1 MDEEPPKEGTIDF
14 IPSICFLKRG
24 IAKERPEKVVLS
36 PEELARVI
44 QETRED
50 IGSDLEEDD
59 DDEDEDEAMETEE
72 QDVQPAEGGDEFQFD
87 NYDQEDNSAR
97 INLGDVAVIDE
108 NQQLQDEQDSEDEDE
123 LIKATDN
130 LIIVGHVSDDSASLE
145 VWVFNEEE
153 ESLYVHHDF
162 FLPSFPLCI
171 EWLSHDPGS
180 ETDGNLVA
188 IGAMDPVITVW
199 DLDIQDSMEPAM
211 KLGSK
216 KKSKEKYGHTDAVL
230 DLSWNHNFNHIIAS
244 GSADKSVIL
253 WDLDEGVPHTT
264 IKSFSDIVQ
273 SIQFHPVDS
282 QSLLTGSADGFVK
295 LFDCRATDSIDTAFV
310 QWKLTG
316 QVEKV
321 LFNPISSNYFVAGGS
336 DGKLYYSDVRKPGEF
351 LWTTE
356 GHEDEISGVC
366 FNSKAPNMLNTTG
379 ADGIL
384 KIWKFTDNEVRPVYS
399 HDMELGRIQCMQQS
413 PDDPFTLAFG
423 GEKNPKC
430 RVYNIKNFEAVRRT
444 FDIPSVLE

>member
-1 MDEEPPKEGTIDF
+1 MEEEPPKEGSIDF
-14 IPSICFLKRG
+14 VPSICFLRRG
-24 IAKERPEKVVLS
+24 VAKAQPEKIVLS

-59 DDEDEDEAMETEE
+59 DDDDDDEAMETEE
-72 QDVQPAEGGDEFQFD
+72 QPAVAAGGDEFKFED
-87 NYDQEDNSAR
+87 YDQEDDSAR
-97 INLGDVAVIDE
+97 INLGDVAIIDQNE
-108 NQQLQDEQDSEDEDE
+108 QLADDVDSEEEDE
-123 LIKATDN
+123 IIKPTDN

-145 VWVFNEEE
+145 VWLFNEDE
-153 ESLYVHHDF
+153 ESLFVHHDF

-171 EWLSHDPGS
+171 EWLNHDPGS
-180 ETDGNLVA
+180 ETDGNMVA
-188 IGAMDPVITVW
+188 IGSMDPVITIW
-199 DLDIQDSMEPAM
+199 DLDIQDSMEPAI

-216 KKSKEKYGHTDAVL
+216 KKSKEKFGHTDAVL
-230 DLSWNHNFNHIIAS
+230 DLSWNQNFPHILAS

-273 SIQFHPVDS
+273 TIQFHPVDS
-282 QSLLTGSADGFVK
+282 QSLLTGSACGTVK
-295 LFDCRATDSIDTAFV
+295 LFDCRATDSIDTSFV
-310 QWKLTG
+310 EWKLSG

-321 LFNPISSNYFVAGGS
+321 LFNPISSNYFVTGGS
-336 DGKLYYSDVRKPGEF
+336 DGKMYYCDVRKPGEF

-366 FNSKAPNMLNTTG
+366 FNSTVPNMLNTTG

-384 KIWKFTDNEVRPVYS
+384 KIWKFSDTEVRSIYS
-399 HDMELGRIQCMQQS
+399 QDMGLGRIQCMQQS
-413 PDDPFTLAFG
+413 PDDPFTLAMG
-423 GEKNPKC
+423 GEKAPKC
-430 RVYNIKNFEAVRRT
+430 RVFNIKNFEAVRST
-444 FDIPSVLE
+444 FGIPSVLE